1 MGQLMQTKLPTIM
14 GTGFRR
20 IGYELKNY
28 IKTPDALFFNFFFPL
43 MMLVIFTVAFSDMEL
58 DIPGVD
64 RVLTSADV
72 YLPAMLA
79 MGVLVSGTQNLG
91 IDMAIE
97 KHDGTLRRLSGSP
110 ISPVSYFIGKFGQV
124 LISAT
129 VQAILLVA
137 IAHFVFGAYLPDQLQ
152 SWLTLTWV
160 FYLGLLA
167 SSILGIA
174 ISALPRSAK
183 SANSVVLPPI
193 LILQFISGV
202 YLSFSQ
208 LPEWLQNFASIFPLK
223 WIAQGFRSV
232 FYPDEFKMVELGGEW
247 YLDQVALA
255 LSIWVILG
263 LVVTLMTFRWVRKS

>member
-1 MGQLMQTKLPTIM
+1 MKTELPSIL
-14 GTGFRR
+14 GVGIRR
-20 IGYELKNY
+20 IGYELKSY
-28 IKTPDALFFNFFFPL
+28 IRTPDAVFFNFFFPL
-43 MMLVIFTVAFSDMEL
+43 MMLFIFTAAFSNLEIDV
-58 DIPGVD
+58 PGAG

-124 LISAT
+124 FVSAT
-129 VQAILLVA
+129 LQAVA
-137 IAHFVFGAYLPDQLQ
+137 IVLTARFVFGAYLPETIEL
-152 SWLTLTWV
+152 WLTLAWV

-183 SANSVVLPPI
+183 SANAVILPPI
-193 LILQFISGV
+193 LILQFISGI
-202 YLSFSQ
+202 YLSFTT
-208 LPEWLQNFASIFPLK
+208 LPEWLQNFASVFPVK
-223 WIAQGFRSV
+223 WIGQGFRAV
-232 FYPDEFKMVELGGEW
+232 FYPDQFKSVELGGDW
-247 YLDQVALA
+247 FLDQVAIA
-255 LSIWVILG
+255 ITIWVALG
-263 LVVTLMTFRWVRKS
+263 VVFTLLTFRWVKKS